1 MPEHPPVSACEACDP
16 PGDREEK
23 RSPSGHRGK
32 ASGKQRSTLHTLRW
46 HAGTAAQTNTL
57 TGSMTVTVIRVYP
70 NGNLEIKG
78 QKKLILND
86 GSEYLR
92 LSGIIRPED
101 ISASNTISSSNI
113 ADAKITYT
121 NAGVY
126 ATSTKPGWL
135 SKIFREITPF

>member
-1 MPEHPPVSACEACDP
+1 MEGLKV
-16 PGDREEK
+16 
-23 RSPSGHRGK
+23 
-32 ASGKQRSTLHTLRW
+32 QTLQLELINLSFLVLV
-46 HAGTAAQTNTL
+46 QLQSNTL

-101 ISASNTISSSNI
+101 ISGNTISSSI
-113 ADAKITYT
+113 
-121 NAGVY
+121 
-126 ATSTKPGWL
+126 
-135 SKIFREITPF
+135 